1 MSIAILLQQILIIFL
16 EIGTGAAVT
25 KLGIMDDRNSKF
37 LSNLVMSVTLPCT
50 LLASASIDG
59 GREAVAG
66 MLKGYVVL
74 EIFYILT
81 IGICLVLSRAMHLTR
96 GQKAVLVGAAV
107 MPNSAF
113 IGIPLI
119 SALLGSEAGAL
130 YGAAGIMAY
139 NILFFTYVQH
149 LFDPEAKVSIKAF
162 LTPTNITT
170 AIMVV
175 MLVTGLRLPAI
186 LDSFCKAVGNTTTP
200 LALMIAGSMLAR
212 SDLKKLVTNPM
223 VWLITALRCV
233 VFPLG
238 FLAAL
243 YFLPLDR
250 TLCMA
255 ILILASCP
263 AGSLTAVLA
272 KQYDT
277 EGELATSNGSSP
289 RFGCVREKEERF
301 FLMANV
307 YDKLKEMNITLPAP
321 PPKGGVYTPVMEF
334 GDHLLYCSGCGPD
347 IGDGHNIV
355 GKVGGD
361 LTLEQGQKAAYNC
374 MLNLLANLDA
384 KLGDLN
390 RIKRCV
396 KVLGFVNC
404 TDDFAQQP
412 QVINGGS
419 NLLFELFGEE
429 KGLPAR
435 TAMGTNSCP
444 GNIAV
449 EIEMLVEY
457 E

>member
-200 LALMIAGSMLAR
+200 LALMIAGSML
-212 SDLKKLVTNPM
+212 
-223 VWLITALRCV
+223 WLITALRCV

-277 EGELATSNGSSP
+277 EGELASQAVAHSTLSILISVPLVLSLGS
-289 RFGCVREKEERF
+289 
-301 FLMANV
+301 
-307 YDKLKEMNITLPAP
+307 TL
-321 PPKGGVYTPVMEF
+321 
-334 GDHLLYCSGCGPD
+334 
-347 IGDGHNIV
+347 
-355 GKVGGD
+355 
-361 LTLEQGQKAAYNC
+361 
-374 MLNLLANLDA
+374 
-384 KLGDLN
+384 LG
-390 RIKRCV
+390 I
-396 KVLGFVNC
+396 
-404 TDDFAQQP
+404 
-412 QVINGGS
+412 
-419 NLLFELFGEE
+419 
-429 KGLPAR
+429 
-435 TAMGTNSCP
+435 
-444 GNIAV
+444 
-449 EIEMLVEY
+449 
-457 E
+457 

>member
-25 KLGIMDDRNSKF
+25 KLGIMDDGNSKF

-81 IGICLVLSRAMHLTR
+81 IGICLVLSRVMHLTR

-186 LDSFCKAVGNTTTP
+186 LESFCKAVGNTTTP

-277 EGELATSNGSSP
+277 EGELASQAVAHSTLSILISVPLVLSLGS
-289 RFGCVREKEERF
+289 
-301 FLMANV
+301 
-307 YDKLKEMNITLPAP
+307 TL
-321 PPKGGVYTPVMEF
+321 
-334 GDHLLYCSGCGPD
+334 L
-347 IGDGHNIV
+347 
-355 GKVGGD
+355 
-361 LTLEQGQKAAYNC
+361 
-374 MLNLLANLDA
+374 
-384 KLGDLN
+384 
-390 RIKRCV
+390 
-396 KVLGFVNC
+396 
-404 TDDFAQQP
+404 
-412 QVINGGS
+412 VI
-419 NLLFELFGEE
+419 
-429 KGLPAR
+429 
-435 TAMGTNSCP
+435 
-444 GNIAV
+444 
-449 EIEMLVEY
+449 
-457 E
+457 

>member
-170 AIMVV
+170 AIMVI

-186 LDSFCKAVGNTTTP
+186 LESFCKAVGNTTTP
-200 LALMIAGSMLAR
+200 LALMIAGGMLAR

-255 ILILASCP
+255 ILILAGRQPDGRAGKAVRHRRGTGQPGRCTFHPVYPDQRAAGAEPGQHAVGNINKSLHSRRTP
-263 AGSLTAVLA
+263 AAEHLST
-272 KQYDT
+272 
-277 EGELATSNGSSP
+277 GSSP

-301 FLMANV
+301 FLWQMSTISSR
-307 YDKLKEMNITLPAP
+307 K
-321 PPKGGVYTPVMEF
+321 
-334 GDHLLYCSGCGPD
+334 
-347 IGDGHNIV
+347 
-355 GKVGGD
+355 
-361 LTLEQGQKAAYNC
+361 
-374 MLNLLANLDA
+374 
-384 KLGDLN
+384 
-390 RIKRCV
+390 
-396 KVLGFVNC
+396 
-404 TDDFAQQP
+404 
-412 QVINGGS
+412 
-419 NLLFELFGEE
+419 
-429 KGLPAR
+429 
-435 TAMGTNSCP
+435 
-444 GNIAV
+444 
-449 EIEMLVEY
+449 
-457 E
+457 